1 MIPIDSSPGCVDLLI
16 DRHVRAGRGDHT
28 ALLESGTG
36 DRRSLS
42 YRELQQRTLAVAQ
55 ELNVRLAGSRSQQ
68 RIALVGSATLENI
81 VYWLGAMRAGH
92 LPFTVHPGLP
102 LDHYEGLWEDFDP
115 ALVLADRTAAPVD
128 AAEDM
133 TTVEALAA
141 AAAKGPLAEVS
152 DLAAD
157 LDRRP
162 ALVLATSGSTGR
174 PKLCVHSH
182 RAFWAFE
189 RNVSRASWDIR
200 PGDRVLASTGPFFSF
215 GLQGLHVPLSRGA
228 TAVTLPEWQQ
238 HTDFLDVIEAESVS
252 VFLAVP
258 TLYHLLMS
266 RAARPYRLEALRLS
280 LSAGERLP
288 PVIRERWQAWSGSQ
302 MLDSVGTTETFAP
315 YLSEVVAA
323 GALSEV
329 AAGALSEVPADA
341 LSATAAGAAPEVTV
355 TPALQRVGGF
365 HYTETPHGGGGA
377 FSLSISGGC
386 LMLGYLAPASG
397 GLLQEAVTPFDTRD
411 LFNRDEAGLHFV
423 SRDSERIKVAGH
435 WVSPQELEEFLLA
448 DRRVIK
454 AAALPLETAEGLTRL
469 RAYVVADTRGYSSAA
484 LVNDLMKRIREQ
496 LHPRALRPDR
506 IELVE
511 DIATTPSG
519 KIRRQ
524 ELRALVGQ
532 PVARAGAVLA
542 R

>member
-1 MIPIDSSPGCVDLLI
+1 MRGKTVIPIDSSPGCVDLLV
-16 DRHVRAGRGDHT
+16 DRHVRAGRGDHP
-28 ALLESGTG
+28 ALVECGPAG
-36 DRRSLS
+36 RRSLN
-42 YRELQQRTLAVAQ
+42 YRELQQRSLVAAQ

-68 RIALVGSATLENI
+68 HIALVGSATLENI

-92 LPFTVHPGLP
+92 LPFAVHPALP
-102 LDHYEGLWEDFDP
+102 TDHYGSLWEDFDP
-115 ALVLADRTAAPVD
+115 ALVLADRTAPPLEEAEPMSPV
-128 AAEDM
+128 E
-133 TTVEALAA
+133 ELAA
-141 AAAKGPLAEVS
+141 AGAVEGQQGEVS

-182 RAFWAFE
+182 RAFWTFE
-189 RNVSRASWDIR
+189 RNVSRALWDIR
-200 PGDRVLASTGPFFSF
+200 ADDRVLASTGPFFSF

-228 TAVTLPEWQQ
+228 TAVLLPEWQQ
-238 HTDFLDVIEAESVS
+238 HTDFLEAIEAESVS

-266 RAARPYRLEALRLS
+266 RAARPYRLNRLRLS

-288 PVIRERWQAWSGSQ
+288 PVIRERWQAWSGSRV
-302 MLDSVGTTETFAP
+302 LDSIGTTETFAP
-315 YLSEVVAA
+315 YLSEKAA
-323 GALSEV
+323 GV
-329 AAGALSEVPADA
+329 
-341 LSATAAGAAPEVTV
+341 LSATTAGLASDKGKDD

-365 HYTETPHGGGGA
+365 HYTETPHGSDGV

-386 LMLGYLAPASG
+386 LMLGYLTPASG
-397 GLLQEAVTPFDTRD
+397 GLLQEAATPFDTRD
-411 LFNRDEAGLHFV
+411 LFTRDGAGLHFV

-435 WVSPQELEEFLLA
+435 WISPQELEEFLLA

-454 AAALPLETAEGLTRL
+454 AAALPLETVEGLTRL
-469 RAYVVADTRGYSSAA
+469 RAYIVADTSGYAATA
-484 LVNDLMKRIREQ
+484 LVNDLMKRMREQ
-496 LHPRALRPDR
+496 LHPRALCPDR

-519 KIRRQ
+519 KIKRQ
-524 ELRALVGQ
+524 ELRTLVGRA
-532 PVARAGAVLA
+532 VAKAGAVLA
-542 R
+542 C